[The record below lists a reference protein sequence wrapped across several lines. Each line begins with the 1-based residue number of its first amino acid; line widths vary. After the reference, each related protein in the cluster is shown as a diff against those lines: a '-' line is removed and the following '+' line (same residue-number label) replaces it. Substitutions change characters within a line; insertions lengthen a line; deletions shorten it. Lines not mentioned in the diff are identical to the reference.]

1 VKRIGAEGLK
11 GKIEELLRD
20 LSGDLI
26 AEDED
31 TETTADTL
39 CGWKKEDLLKEAVL
53 ILGKFLPGSLL
64 YIQLTHQ
71 QANIATFNA

>member
-1 VKRIGAEGLK
+1 MK

-31 TETTADTL
+31 TEKTADTM

-53 ILGKFLPGSLL
+53 ILGKLLTLFLP
-64 YIQLTHQ
+64 YIQLTHHQ
-71 QANIATFNA
+71 VSIATSNA